1 MRAVAIRFSLSA
13 LVTFLIGACA
23 TSSPPPGYVWG
34 QVRTAENQPAPN
46 VAVGVARLEDGRTVS
61 PAATTMTDD
70 AGRYLLDVHQLPAG
84 DYVVI
89 VNPGPSM
96 AGGHVGGQTTI
107 ALNGPNDSHHLDW
120 TLSANPP
127 VLPDPE

>member
-1 MRAVAIRFSLSA
+1 MRAFAIRLILVCWMSL
-13 LVTFLIGACA
+13 LISACA
-23 TSSPPPGYVWG
+23 ASTPPAGYVWG

-46 VAVGVARLEDGRTVS
+46 VAIGVARLEKGQTVS
-61 PAATTMTDD
+61 PAVTTTTDQ
-70 AGRYLLDVHQLPAG
+70 AGRYMLDIRQLSAG

-89 VNPGPSM
+89 LNPGPSM
-96 AGGHVGGQTTI
+96 AGGHIGGQTVI
-107 ALNGPNDSHHLDW
+107 ALSGPNDSRHLNW

>member
-1 MRAVAIRFSLSA
+1 MRASAINLMLAGLSSL
-13 LVTFLIGACA
+13 LIVACA
-23 TSSPPPGYVWG
+23 ASSPPPGYVWG
-34 QVRTAENQPAPN
+34 QVKTAENQPAPN
-46 VAVGVARLEDGRTVS
+46 VAVGVARLEHGRTVS
-61 PAATTMTDD
+61 PAATTITDE
-70 AGRYLLDVHQLPAG
+70 AGHYLLDIRQLPAG

-96 AGGHVGGQTTI
+96 AGGHIGGQTTI
-107 ALNGPNDSHHLDW
+107 ALNGPSDSRHLDW

>member
-1 MRAVAIRFSLSA
+1 MRAAAIRLILLCGVS
-13 LVTFLIGACA
+13 FLMSACA
-23 TSSPPPGYVWG
+23 TSTPPAGYVWG

-46 VAVGVARLEDGRTVS
+46 VAIGAARLEDGRTVS
-61 PAATTMTDD
+61 PVVTTTTDQ
-70 AGRYLLDVHQLPAG
+70 AGRYMLDIQQLPAG

-96 AGGHVGGQTTI
+96 AGGHVGGQTVI
-107 ALNGPNDSHHLDW
+107 ALSGPNDSRHLDW